1 MIQFDSD
8 AQRLV
13 HERVAEYMTQLYGEE
28 ARAAADSPDFVL
40 PRGSAEVNVSISS
53 VNDAAVV
60 AVYAWVATGVQPSL
74 DLYRHLLEQNMN
86 AVFGAYGL
94 DSANAVLFRH
104 AIPGAALDKDGLR
117 AAIKAVADV
126 ADAADEEIVK
136 RFGGKRAVDA

>member
-1 MIQFDSD
+1 MQFDSD

-13 HERVAEYMTQLYGEE
+13 HERVAGYMSQLFGEE
-28 ARAAADSPDFVL
+28 AIASAETPDFVL
-40 PRGSAEVNVSISS
+40 ARGSAEVNVAVSS
-53 VNDAAVV
+53 VGDAAVV

-94 DSANAVLFRH
+94 DDANAVLFRH

-117 AAIKAVADV
+117 AAIRAVADV
-126 ADAADEEIVK
+126 ADAADEDIVK
-136 RFGGKRAVDA
+136 RFGGRRAIDA

>member
-1 MIQFDSD
+1 MQFDSD

-13 HERVAEYMTQLYGEE
+13 HERVAGYMSQLFGEE
-28 ARAAADSPDFVL
+28 ATASADSPEFVL
-40 PRGSAEVNVSISS
+40 PRGSAEVNVAVSS
-53 VNDAAVV
+53 VQDAAVV
-60 AVYAWVATGVQPSL
+60 AVYAWVATDVQPSL

-94 DSANAVLFRH
+94 DGSNAVLFRH

-126 ADAADEEIVK
+126 ADAADEDIVK
-136 RFGGKRAVDA
+136 RFGGKRAIDA